1 MKIGI
6 TGAKGFIGTHLKRK
20 LTNSIIFNGDLK
32 NIEEVR
38 KFIGKCDRIY
48 HLAGKNREKIGGILS
63 NNILSTANLIFAM
76 NIEKKSPEIIFSSS
90 KQVIWNPNSEY
101 GFTKHIEE
109 ELVKKARKWC
119 IFRIPN
125 VYGPGCKPFYN
136 SVVATFCYQVV
147 KGEPLNINDP
157 NTKREFIFIDD
168 LIDELLTPEFNSY
181 KEPEGEIM
189 TIGEIA
195 SYLTEKLGYHKKLEK
210 CLEYYKY
217 KYKSEVV

>member
-6 TGAKGFIGTHLKRK
+6 TGANGFIGNHLKRK
-20 LTNSIIFNGDLK
+20 LTNPIIFNSDLK

-101 GFTKHIEE
+101 GFTKLIEE

-136 SVVATFCYQVV
+136 SVIATFCYQVV
-147 KGEPLNINDP
+147 KSKPLIINDP

-168 LIDELLTPEFNSY
+168 LIDELLSPEFNSY

-195 SYLTEKLGYHKKLEK
+195 TYLTEKLGYHKKLEK
-210 CLEYYKY
+210 CLEYYKR
-217 KYKSEVV
+217 EVE

>member
-6 TGAKGFIGTHLKRK
+6 TGANGFIGNNLKRK
-20 LTNSIIFNGDLK
+20 LTNPIIFNDDLK

-63 NNILSTANLIFAM
+63 NNLLSTANLIFTM
-76 NIEKKSPEIIFSSS
+76 NIAKKSPEIIFASS

-101 GFTKHIEE
+101 GFTKLIEE

-147 KGEPLNINDP
+147 KSKPLAVNDP

-168 LIDELLTPEFNSY
+168 IIDELLSPEFNSY

-210 CLEYYKY
+210 CLEYYK
-217 KYKSEVV
+217 KEVG

>member
-1 MKIGI
+1 
-6 TGAKGFIGTHLKRK
+6 
-20 LTNSIIFNGDLK
+20 
-32 NIEEVR
+32 
-38 KFIGKCDRIY
+38 
-48 HLAGKNREKIGGILS
+48 
-63 NNILSTANLIFAM
+63 
-76 NIEKKSPEIIFSSS
+76 
-90 KQVIWNPNSEY
+90 
-101 GFTKHIEE
+101 
-109 ELVKKARKWC
+109 
-119 IFRIPN
+119 
-125 VYGPGCKPFYN
+125 
-136 SVVATFCYQVV
+136 VATFCYQVV